1 MNAQITDDLY
11 PLETPVMNTKMTP
24 KSPALIA
31 VTAIFTAVIFII
43 ISQIPPI
50 PIPATSGYFNLGE
63 TAIYVAALLFG
74 PFVGA
79 FAGGIGAALSDVY
92 LGFAHFAPG
101 TLIIKGLE
109 GAVVGLLNIK
119 LKKRIQNTSLRA
131 IISVIIG
138 GSVMVLGYFLYENLL
153 AVFIPGLEIY
163 ALIEVPF
170 NIAQMLVGLV
180 IAVPIVHAVQRVF
193 PQVKSY
199 L

>member
-1 MNAQITDDLY
+1 
-11 PLETPVMNTKMTP
+11 MNTKMTP

>member
-1 MNAQITDDLY
+1 
-11 PLETPVMNTKMTP
+11 MTP

>member
-1 MNAQITDDLY
+1 MSPKIT
-11 PLETPVMNTKMTP
+11 PR
-24 KSPALIA
+24 SPAIIA
-31 VTAIFTAVIFII
+31 VTAIFTAIIFII

-101 TLIIKGLE
+101 TLIIKGAQ

-119 LKKRIQNTSLRA
+119 LKNHIQNSSLRA
-131 IISVIIG
+131 TISILTG
-138 GSVMVLGYFLYENLL
+138 GLVMVLGYFLYENLL

-180 IAVPIVHAVQRVF
+180 IAVPIVHTIHRVF
-193 PQVKSY
+193 PQLKNY

>member
-1 MNAQITDDLY
+1 MTQKIT
-11 PLETPVMNTKMTP
+11 PR
-24 KSPALIA
+24 SPAIIA
-31 VTAIFTAVIFII
+31 VTAIFTAIIFII

-109 GAVVGLLNIK
+109 GAIVGLLNIK
-119 LKKRIQNTSLRA
+119 LKNRIQNTSLRA
-131 IISVIIG
+131 IISVLIG

-170 NIAQMLVGLV
+170 NIAQMLIGLV
-180 IAVPIVHAVQRVF
+180 IAIPIVHTIQRVF
-193 PQVKSY
+193 PQVKNY